1 MFGISEKEVAGEKG
15 DHLLKSLI
23 RGYFQRGGFHLQ
35 INVTDRET
43 LKEAKEKPEAYQ
55 DLIVRISGYSEHF
68 VKLEE
73 VIQTALIE
81 RN

>member
-1 MFGISEKEVAGEKG
+1 M
-15 DHLLKSLI
+15 
-23 RGYFQRGGFHLQ
+23 Q